1 MVPAPVLTWLP
12 FDAPL
17 SAYQQLG
24 ESLHDVARRYD
35 FLDASA
41 LIQYVA
47 QASEPASPV
56 HQFEAAVESVING
69 DIESLT
75 RQLQRHPILTV
86 ARSSRITHFDPP
98 VHGATLLHYLAAN
111 GVEGYR
117 QKSPPNAVS
126 VSCLLLES
134 GADPNALAHCYG
146 TPCTTMSLL
155 VSSTPPALAGT
166 QIGLIDTLIDHGAI
180 VDEQTLLTALSFS
193 FQPAA
198 EALVRRGV
206 KVENIATA
214 AGLGLVPETAHLL
227 PVADTPSLH
236 RALALAAQLGHAA
249 TTQLLLHA
257 GVDPNRFNP
266 PGTHPHSTP
275 LHQAALA
282 GHEAVVRLLV
292 KHGASLD
299 IEDTIFHA
307 TPLGWAEHGGQSAIA
322 HFLRSH
328 TNPEL
333 IS

>member
-1 MVPAPVLTWLP
+1 VLTWLP

-24 ESLHDVARRYD
+24 EPLHDVARRYD

-41 LIQYVA
+41 LIHYVA

-69 DIESLT
+69 DIESLA
-75 RQLQRHPILTV
+75 RQLQSHPSLTV
-86 ARSSRITHFDPP
+86 VRSSRITHFDPP

-117 QKSPPNAVS
+117 QKSPANAVS
-126 VSCLLLES
+126 VACLLLQN
-134 GADPNALAHCYG
+134 GADPNALAYWYG
-146 TPCTTMSLL
+146 APCTTMSLL
-155 VSSTPPALAGT
+155 VSSTPPAHAGT
-166 QIGLIDTLIDHGAI
+166 QIGLIDTLIDHGAT
-180 VDEQTLLTALSFS
+180 VDEEPLLTALSFS

-206 KVENIATA
+206 KVENVAAA
-214 AGLGLVPETAHLL
+214 AGLGLVDETAQLL
-227 PVADTPSLH
+227 PAADAPSLH
-236 RALALAAQLGHAA
+236 LALALAAQLGHAA
-249 TTQLLLHA
+249 TTELLLRA

-266 PGTHPHSTP
+266 SGTHAHSTP

-292 KHGASLD
+292 KHGARPD

-307 TPLGWAEHGGQSAIA
+307 TPLGWAEHGGQPAIA
-322 HFLRSH
+322 KFLRSH